1 MENPTTNKGWVSI
14 YRKLLDN
21 PVSSKPN
28 YLSVWVHLL
37 LMANHSETSFIW
49 NGKKQVIK
57 EGQVL
62 TGLKK
67 LSEKTGVTQ
76 ATIYRI
82 LKYLEDEKQI
92 KQQKTTKYT
101 LITILNWDRY
111 QKGEL
116 QSEKQVKNGN
126 AQTIIHKTQKCLKN
140 EKQNEKQKTTEN
152 ALTTTLNQGKYQTS
166 EKQNEKQ
173 MKNKRKTNEK
183 QMKTY
188 NNVDNVDNENKTIY
202 KYIGKPDSKSKQK
215 IYSLKEEKEK
225 KEQKEG
231 NGYGNGDINTCIEY
245 FQKKLGASLD
255 GSVQEN
261 RRYCYNLIRKMK
273 KDYPDIEPT
282 RQIKVLIDLAM
293 QDRFHSK
300 NATSF
305 KYLFYNTQRIAQSFK
320 SDYGVGDK
328 SDIEEIT

>member
-202 KYIGKPDSKSKQK
+202 KYIG
-215 IYSLKEEKEK
+215 
-225 KEQKEG
+225 
-231 NGYGNGDINTCIEY
+231 
-245 FQKKLGASLD
+245 
-255 GSVQEN
+255 
-261 RRYCYNLIRKMK
+261 NLIQKQTE
-273 KDYPDIEPT
+273 DI
-282 RQIKVLIDLAM
+282 
-293 QDRFHSK
+293 FS
-300 NATSF
+300 
-305 KYLFYNTQRIAQSFK
+305 
-320 SDYGVGDK
+320 
-328 SDIEEIT
+328 